1 MSTKNQ
7 INLLAI
13 SGSLKS
19 TSSNTSI
26 LRALSKFKTESVDI
40 ILFEGLD
47 QLPHFNPENEK
58 GTKAVSIFKE
68 QLKKADGVII
78 STPEYAFGVPGTLKN
93 ALDWTVSSG
102 ELNEKPVIAISA
114 SPLYEGG
121 SKAMTSLLLTLG
133 ALGTKMTEKSHLSI
147 PNINKKINASAEI
160 LDPQLKEDLETIL
173 NHLIE
178 EIHKSKMTV
187 SG

>member
-1 MSTKNQ
+1 MSQAHPLN
-7 INLLAI
+7 ILAI

-19 TSSNTSI
+19 TSSNTNI
-26 LRALSKFKTESVDI
+26 LRALSKFKTENIEFIVFD
-40 ILFEGLD
+40 GLD
-47 QLPHFNPENEK
+47 QLSHFNPENEK
-58 GTKAVSIFKE
+58 GTDAVANFKE

-121 SKAMTSLLLTLG
+121 KKAMTSLLLTLG
-133 ALGTKMTEKSHLSI
+133 ALGTKMNEKSHLSI
-147 PNINKKINASAEI
+147 PNISKKINASAEI
-160 LDPQLKEDLETIL
+160 LDPQLKEDLAKIF
-173 NHLIE
+173 NHLVE
-178 EIHKSKMTV
+178 EIQKSKTDV
-187 SG
+187 IF